1 MEDINKKHA
10 YAVDL
15 KIYEPANIYEV
26 PFAFPE
32 NMSNADSLL
41 KLGYHTVVAHCT
53 EAYLEEFEEWV
64 GKHQSILKIIG
75 VTKMG

>member
-1 MEDINKKHA
+1 MEDPEKKRTWA
-10 YAVDL
+10 LDL

-26 PFAFPE
+26 PFQFPD

-41 KLGYHTVVAHCT
+41 KLGYHTIAAYCT
-53 EAYLEEFEEWV
+53 EKDIDEFQEWV
-64 GKHQSILKIIG
+64 SKNQSILKVIG

>member
-1 MEDINKKHA
+1 MVEEPKKNV
-10 YAVDL
+10 YSIDL

-41 KLGYHTVVAHCT
+41 KLGYHTVTSHCT
-53 EAYLEEFEEWV
+53 EAYLEEFEDWV
-64 GKHQSILKIIG
+64 RSHQSILKIIG
-75 VTKMG
+75 VTKIG